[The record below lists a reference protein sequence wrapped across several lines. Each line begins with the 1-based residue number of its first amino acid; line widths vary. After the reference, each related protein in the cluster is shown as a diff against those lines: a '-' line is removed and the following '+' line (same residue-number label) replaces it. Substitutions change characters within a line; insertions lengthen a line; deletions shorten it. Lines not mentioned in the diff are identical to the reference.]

1 VVKPKYGTV
10 QKLRAFLQAVKQKS
24 DGLNLL
30 VMVMSS
36 KQVTPHA
43 NDW

>member
-10 QKLRAFLQAVKQKS
+10 QKLRAFLQAVKQK
-24 DGLNLL
+24 NLL